1 MGFGEYVGQNLV
13 SLVFYGRQHFALVL
27 YAVTL
32 ATVLALGLAVLL
44 HTSGTAPASWRT
56 RLRAGS
62 REGALL
68 LTSAALTVPSL
79 ALFGLLQPALGI
91 GLAPSLA
98 ATTIYALY
106 PVLRNAVAGLSSVDP
121 AVLDAAR
128 GMGLGPA
135 QRMLRV
141 QLPLAWPVVLSGI
154 RVATL
159 ITIGIAVVAGTVSGP
174 GLGLPLFSGLARLG
188 AVNSFEQV
196 LAGTLGCLVVAAVFE
211 VGFALVGRLTIAKG
225 IR

>member
-44 HTSGTAPASWRT
+44 HTSGTAPASWGT

-211 VGFALVGRLTIAKG
+211 VVFALVGRLTIAKG